1 MESAERDGMRLAFRS
16 AGAGRPSIVFI
27 HPSAA
32 DRTFFASQLEH
43 CAGRHGVVAVGLR
56 GHVESDKPQQE
67 HTMVLPADEV
77 AWLSKQLGP
86 ENLVLVGHSM
96 GSVIAL
102 ELSRPAPICRRAV
115 VSLNSST
122 LSPIFCS
129 TPSPCSWR
137 VAQPGPSRRVSN
149 T

>member
-1 MESAERDGMRLAFRS
+1 METVERGGVRLALRS
-16 AGAGRPSIVFI
+16 AGAGRPPILLI

-43 CAGRHGVVAVGLR
+43 FAGRHGVAAVGLR
-56 GHVESDKPQQE
+56 GHVESDKPKQE
-67 HTMVLPADEV
+67 DTMVLPADEV
-77 AWLSKQLGP
+77 AWLSKQLGL

-102 ELSRPAPICRRAV
+102 ELSRPAPTCRLAV
-115 VSLNSST
+115 MGLNWST
-122 LSPIFCS
+122 LSPIFWS
-129 TPSPCSWR
+129 KPSPCSWR
-137 VAQPGPSRRVSN
+137 VAQPSPSRRVSN